1 MGSVDAPTP
10 NKHHREADREEY
22 SVDADRE
29 LATAQ
34 EALAAAEASAR
45 ASGAFLA
52 EAETDARRRHSV
64 VHADTLARLVD
75 SGSAVERAS
84 TLAALALGPEDDR
97 WAAAAVLLDD
107 ANDPLSFAALWL
119 RSSASATLT
128 WQVWK
133 PGRNL
138 FGRSNSFWQDC
149 CKSRVRKTIGKPR
162 TTTDVLTTVLRP
174 ELLLVRRVR
183 AVLKYEV
190 LEFDHVWLSW
200 HLLGAAVCQY
210 KCQRSSVRR

>member
-1 MGSVDAPTP
+1 VLLESALHLTRAGRFFPMGSVDAPTP

-107 ANDPLSFAALWL
+107 ANDPTHIEFRGTLAEVERICDSYM
-119 RSSASATLT
+119 ASMET
-128 WQVWK
+128 
-133 PGRNL
+133 G
-138 FGRSNSFWQDC
+138 
-149 CKSRVRKTIGKPR
+149 
-162 TTTDVLTTVLRP
+162 P
-174 ELLLVRRVR
+174 ELVREIELVLARLLQIQSEKDDWEAEDNHGCPNNGITTR
-183 AVLKYEV
+183 ALAGQAGTSSPEV
-190 LEFDHVWLSW
+190 
-200 HLLGAAVCQY
+200 
-210 KCQRSSVRR
+210 